1 MNKNQKTGY
10 PHIDRPWMKYYEG
23 LWIPDEEPNTNMA
36 DFLKTKNEDRGNLYA
51 EEYYGKKVTY
61 DEFFDQINTASTILS
76 EIGVKKGDNI
86 MHLVP
91 NIPEEEELFYGATQI
106 GAISDYI
113 DPRPDGMDLLANAH
127 KVFEII
133 KFEKPKYI
141 VAVDMCYLA
150 MLKPIEKELKDF
162 GIEGVILLS
171 AADSMDLKGKIHYMT
186 DVVNYN
192 VLNNK
197 RNAGEAVKQL
207 KNYQAL
213 LDKMKMMQQLNK
225 DLDEAMKSSCLNI
238 YKYADLKKDCRSHSF
253 EEVKDAELINYIG
266 HTSGTSGARPKP
278 IALSNKNGISSLIQC
293 EIAKVCPQEGERAL
307 HILPGFAPFGRYNN
321 DALNFSVGA
330 CNIHIPEFV
339 ISEFGYLLKRHKPN
353 AVMTTPA
360 WLATLPDYDEL
371 QKEDLSY
378 LTKVIYGGDSMT
390 PEDEERVNEW
400 LKNHGSSAE
409 VEKGHGMSEYCGC
422 GSYARADYNKLGSI
436 GIPIPKTIY
445 SIVDPN
451 VEDKLVPLKMEEGA
465 EKLTGELVVSSDH
478 VTNGML
484 GNNVIVPHFEMDGR
498 SYIRTRDIADMDQ
511 DGVFYIQGR
520 KDRSFAR
527 FDGYKVKPFEIE
539 KVIEE
544 NPHVKYAVLVDYFEE
559 KRRGIMPICHVVL
572 EEENLSDDEQV
583 EIIRD
588 IVYKQII
595 ENPTMS
601 TRQIP
606 SKFKIRSSIPLTPN
620 SKTNFKELKE
630 EGFDGTEINVDVNET
645 NLAVADIQIYKNKT
659 DAKKLVKNK

>member
-1 MNKNQKTGY
+1 MENKKNTGY
-10 PHIDRPWMKYYEG
+10 PHIDKPWMKYYEDII
-23 LWIPDEEPNTNMA
+23 IPEQPNTNMA
-36 DFLKTKNEDRGNLYA
+36 DFLKIKNQGRGSLYA
-51 EEYYGKKVTY
+51 EEYYGKKITY
-61 DEFFDQINTASTILS
+61 DEFFDRVDLASTILYQL
-76 EIGVKKGDNI
+76 GVKKGDNI

-91 NIPEEEELFYGATQI
+91 NIPEEQELFYGATQI

-113 DPRPDGMDLLANAH
+113 DPRPDGMDLLANAN

-150 MLKPIEKELKDF
+150 MLKPIENELKDF
-162 GIEGVILLS
+162 GIKGIIILT
-171 AADSMDLKGKIHYMT
+171 AADSMNLKGKINYMT

-192 VLNNK
+192 ILNNK
-197 RNAGEAVKQL
+197 RNVGESVKKL

-213 LDKMKMMQQLNK
+213 LDKMEMMQKLNK
-225 DLDEAMKSSCLNI
+225 DLDEAIKTSPLNV
-238 YKYADLKKDCRSHSF
+238 YKYSYLKKHCIRHSVP
-253 EEVKDAELINYIG
+253 EIKDENLVNYIG

-278 IALSNKNGISSLIQC
+278 IALTNKNGISSLLQC
-293 EIAKVCPQEGERAL
+293 ELARVAPKAGERAL

-321 DALNFSVGA
+321 DALNFAVGA
-330 CNIHIPEFV
+330 CNIHVPEFV

-371 QKEDLSY
+371 QNEDLSY
-378 LTKVIYGGDSMT
+378 LTKIIYGGDSMT
-390 PEDEERVNEW
+390 PEDEERLNIW
-400 LKNHGSSAE
+400 LRQHGSSAE
-409 VEKGHGMSEYCGC
+409 VEKGHGMSEFCGC
-422 GSYARADYNKLGSI
+422 GSYARGAYNKPGSI

-445 SIVDPN
+445 TIVDPN
-451 VEDKLVPLKMEEGA
+451 VEDKLVPLKMEDGQ

-478 VTNGML
+478 VTKGML
-484 GNNVIVPHFEMDGR
+484 DDHIIVPHYDMDGK
-498 SYIRTRDIADMDQ
+498 SYIRTRDIADMDK

-544 NPHVKYAVLVDYFEE
+544 NPHVKHAVLVDYFEE

-572 EEENLSDDEQV
+572 EEENLTDEEQV
-583 EIIRD
+583 EIVRD

-606 SKFKIRSSIPLTPN
+606 SKFKIRDNMPLTKN
-620 SKTNFKELKE
+620 SKTNFTQLKE
-630 EGFDGTEINVDVNET
+630 EELDGTEINVDVNET
-645 NLAVADIQIYKNKT
+645 NLAVADIQIYKNKP